1 MLQNFDIIPK
11 RPIKKSN
18 SETAIAKESI
28 SLAYEIRIPN
38 DEKAI
43 RIWGIAILHKK
54 NVVVVDRN
62 NKNIMAFDNANK
74 IDTYELEDEPRG
86 ICGVYDNKFAVTF
99 PDDNTFF

>member
-1 MLQNFDIIPK
+1 MKCKTALCNSCNCQYSLTEANAALQNFEIIPK

-62 NKNIMAFDNANK
+62 NKNSMAFDNANK
-74 IDTYELEDEPRG
+74 IDTY
-86 ICGVYDNKFAVTF
+86 
-99 PDDNTFF
+99 